1 MYELIFGAFFLFSN
15 MNGETEKRRDSDYES
30 QPRFVD
36 FAGCWIGKL
45 NQEIKIRYTHYTQDT
60 WQLDFVFFLSASEKN
75 T

>member
-45 NQEIKIRYTHYTQDT
+45 NQEIKIRYTH
-60 WQLDFVFFLSASEKN
+60 
-75 T
+75 